1 MYSTGTGHFAGFFS
15 TSGILRHNLAGATDT
30 TALDTIE
37 QAIEQMRSGPAP
49 TVTSFTARGALLRSA
64 RERMNIISVYA
75 RSGVTAGPLNCAA
88 LPISPST
95 VWWKGPKPA
104 AQHRA
109 HAAAR

>member
-1 MYSTGTGHFAGFFS
+1 VSVPEKVPGGGQLKARTPLRADRVFS
-15 TSGILRHNLAGATDT
+15 GSR
-30 TALDTIE
+30 
-37 QAIEQMRSGPAP
+37 GPAVTVIGP
-49 TVTSFTARGALLRSA
+49 TLTSFTTRGALSKSGE
-64 RERMNIISVYA
+64 ERMNIISVYA

-104 AQHRA
+104 AQQRA